1 LADWATTA
9 LAAFE
14 SDWEWHISASDGPMG
29 ALSEGLVQ
37 VALAEGAAGQLIHQE
52 AIALAVPFTTNW
64 EEVTLEQAQNI
75 LVNGQQIVT
84 VLNWGEMTPDK
95 RALRVNGR
103 HPSDRDYPLQRT
115 WSLVAGEGMNTAV
128 NQLAP
133 YLAEAWPRTAVVQMA
148 AGGDIMLDRSL
159 GNVLSQ
165 GGIEY
170 PFAKVAVPLQ
180 TADITVGNMESA
192 LGDVGEPVA
201 KSYPFQAPPIAAQA
215 LAWAGFDVV
224 SLANNHGM
232 DYGPESLRQGLDL
245 LRAAGVEPIGAG
257 LNVGEARTAVIR
269 EVNGL
274 RLAFLGYVHV
284 PVEASSNFD
293 TESWT
298 ATADMPGLA
307 WARPEWIVE
316 DITAVRAQ
324 ADLVIVVLHSGYEYI
339 EPPSPIQ
346 MELSQAAINAG
357 ADLVIGHHAHVLQGI
372 QFYNGGV
379 IVYGL
384 GNFAFEIDGDPST
397 AILNVWLDDN
407 GVRELQIIPAIIQFG
422 GQPRL
427 AESWE
432 APAILQ
438 TVYRLTNSLN
448 PR

>member
-1 LADWATTA
+1 
-9 LAAFE
+9 
-14 SDWEWHISASDGPMG
+14 
-29 ALSEGLVQ
+29 
-37 VALAEGAAGQLIHQE
+37 
-52 AIALAVPFTTNW
+52 
-64 EEVTLEQAQNI
+64 
-75 LVNGQQIVT
+75 
-84 VLNWGEMTPDK
+84 
-95 RALRVNGR
+95 
-103 HPSDRDYPLQRT
+103 
-115 WSLVAGEGMNTAV
+115 
-128 NQLAP
+128 
-133 YLAEAWPRTAVVQMA
+133 
-148 AGGDIMLDRSL
+148 
-159 GNVLSQ
+159 
-165 GGIEY
+165 
-170 PFAKVAVPLQ
+170 
-180 TADITVGNMESA
+180 
-192 LGDVGEPVA
+192 VA

-215 LAWAGFDVV
+215 LAWAGFDIV

-232 DYGPESLRQGLDL
+232 DDGPESLRQGLDL
-245 LRAAGVEPIGAG
+245 LRAAGVERLGAG
-257 LNVGEARTAVIR
+257 LNEGEARTAVIR

-284 PVEASSNFD
+284 PVEAIGNFD

-298 ATADMPGLA
+298 ATEDMPGLA

-316 DITAVRAQ
+316 DITAVREQ

-346 MELSQAAINAG
+346 MELSQVAINAG

-438 TVYRLTNSLN
+438 MVYRLTNSLN